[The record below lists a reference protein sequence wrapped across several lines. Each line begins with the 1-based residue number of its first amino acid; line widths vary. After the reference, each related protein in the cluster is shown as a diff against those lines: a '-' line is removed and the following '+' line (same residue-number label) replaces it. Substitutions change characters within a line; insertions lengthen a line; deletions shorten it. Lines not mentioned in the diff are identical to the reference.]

1 MSPLFLIA
9 LTAAAK
15 MVRQGHLQDR
25 ELDMAGVDDD
35 VEGDISG
42 VDDAVDM
49 DMRGTQDLQSK
60 DTRSEN
66 LFGKVAAK
74 VNRPPRFRLYYSSRR
89 ILIYVSEEPSHKGG

>member
-1 MSPLFLIA
+1 
-9 LTAAAK
+9 

-35 VEGDISG
+35 AEVDISG

-49 DMRGTQDLQSK
+49 GTQDLQSK

-66 LFGKVAAK
+66 LFGKVAKK
-74 VNRPPRFRLYYSSRR
+74 VIMAPRF
-89 ILIYVSEEPSHKGG
+89 